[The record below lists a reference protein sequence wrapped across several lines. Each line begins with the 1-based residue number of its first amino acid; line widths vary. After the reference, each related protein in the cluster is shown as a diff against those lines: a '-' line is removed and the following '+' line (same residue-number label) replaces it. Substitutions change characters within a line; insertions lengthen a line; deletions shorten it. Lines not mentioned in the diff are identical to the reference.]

1 LPSGA
6 WSCQTCPMIKA
17 AAKGAFITFEG
28 GEGSGKSTQT
38 ALLAD
43 RLRLR
48 SLDVVVTREPGGSPY
63 AEQIRDVLLAPKATQ
78 PGALTDTL
86 LFNAARADH
95 LDVTI
100 RPALAAG
107 HWVIC
112 DRFADSTRAY
122 QGAASGLDATTLATL
137 QSLVVGP
144 TTPDL
149 TLLIDLDPAV
159 GLTRASQRRSVAAS
173 GTPLVADSFEGR
185 DMQFHQRL
193 RQGFLDIA
201 RAEPQRVV
209 VLDGF
214 QNQLMLA
221 DAVFRAVTERLQLP
235 NVAAR

>member
-1 LPSGA
+1 MK
-6 WSCQTCPMIKA
+6 Q
-17 AAKGAFITFEG
+17 AKPQGVFITFEG
-28 GEGSGKSTQT
+28 GEGSGKSTQS

-43 RLRLR
+43 RLRGR
-48 SLDVVVTREPGGSPY
+48 GVDVVVTREPGGSPY
-63 AEQIRDVLLAPKATQ
+63 AEQIRTVLLAPKTTQ

-86 LFNAARADH
+86 LFNAARSDH

-107 HWVIC
+107 RWVIC
-112 DRFADSTRAY
+112 DRFADSTLAY
-122 QGAASGLDATTLATL
+122 QGAASGLDIQTLATL
-137 QSLVVGP
+137 QSLVVGL
-144 TTPDL
+144 TQPDL

-159 GLTRASQRRSVAAS
+159 GLTRASQRRSVAAA

-193 RQGFLDIA
+193 RKGFLDIA
-201 RAEPQRVV
+201 QQEPQRIV

-221 DAVFRAVTERLQLP
+221 DAVFRAVSARFQLP
-235 NVAAR
+235 EVTR